1 MTTSTFLTQEEV
13 AELTGRKV
21 RSKQIE
27 GLRQMGIAFW
37 VNPVGRPVI
46 ARSAIE
52 GRANVPAPTPGKVVP
67 RLFRTG

>member
-1 MTTSTFLTQEEV
+1 VTSTFLSLDEV

-21 RSKQIE
+21 RSKQIDA
-27 GLRQMGIAFW
+27 LRQMGIAFW

-46 ARSAIE
+46 ARSTIE
-52 GRANVPAPTPGKVVP
+52 GKPLAQAPAPAKVVP

>member
-1 MTTSTFLTQEEV
+1 MSATFLTSDEI

-21 RSKQIE
+21 RAKQIE
-27 GLRQMGIAFW
+27 ALRQMGIAFW

-46 ARSAIE
+46 ARIAIE
-52 GRANVPAPTPGKVVP
+52 GRSSAAQTPAAKVVP